1 MKLKKTLIVL
11 SVLLLSFLAFIPSV
25 SASTKEMGNLVFIVR
40 FKSDTKETYN
50 EDYKYSS
57 EYSNF
62 TYMENEYNDHG
73 DTYIKNSFQKYIKY
87 LSNNNLNVV
96 SYFPQVNDDNR
107 TITYITLDKDKSDYP
122 NGETFVSDCLK
133 KAKEYEDKIDS
144 LLIDKDNDGYIDNL
158 TIMTQIDEKDAPKDK
173 GDILWP
179 HKANFEDPN
188 FKIAGKSIFN
198 YNVLNSKT
206 LAPTST
212 AVHEFIHSLGILDL
226 YSNVDGQSPV
236 GVFDIMSKTSSV
248 PSHLLSWNRKVL
260 GYDDL
265 KEEVFQGTKSFTL
278 YKPYSDKGKNAVM
291 VRTSLNENEYFVF
304 EYRQKTNMNDDNNID
319 KDIPYSG
326 LICYRVNDAL
336 SNDKR
341 SNLQSNYI
349 YVFRPGETGV
359 NDNGG
364 NVMKAAL
371 SIKNNPERVSIGSSD
386 VNKGITD
393 NAIVYTNGANSM
405 ITAKVTDEG
414 DDYITFDLTMP
425 KEDTENQWETIKDNG
440 NLTFG
445 DSTQPTAVEKYN
457 DSIYVLNQDKVYEY
471 KNNTYSLLGG
481 KIGKDVR
488 LNSNMAVVNGEV
500 YVFYPEYI
508 GNNNAVV
515 LKKYEGGK
523 WVEKWR
529 AKTGSSFSNSPYAV
543 NLNNELYMVYDSD
556 NKNVKVVKW
565 NGSGMDSVGNTL
577 DAKYIVNPRMVM
589 YKNSVYL
596 MYADNDTSIN
606 NVTIYKLENNIFK
619 KVHELS
625 GEYKSY
631 IDLCADNNGL
641 YAFGYNGNK
650 DEKIIMTKFDGSN
663 WNDDT
668 ISGLDFQSYD
678 AGFRVK
684 NDVIYMG
691 TIDNGTSKIY
701 YLKGGKW
708 NKLGNDIYSNSS
720 DMSFFV
726 DSKKVYALVG
736 DNVKYQVILKS
747 KDAVTISE
755 EEQKPVKPPIEDDKP
770 VVKPPAKISLSA
782 VKSKAVSY
790 NYNAIK
796 VSWGKIKNA
805 SGYYVYRSTSSKSGF
820 KKIKTLSYKSSSY
833 INSGLTCDKY
843 YYYRVVAYNN
853 KNGMVTSKY
862 NTVKVKP
869 SLKSPSVKLKSGKKK
884 AIVKYNKVSGASGY
898 KIYRSTKKSKGYKL
912 IKTTKSRSYTNKK
925 LKSKKTY
932 YYKIRAYKKLGKKT
946 VYSSYSSIKKV
957 KVR

>member
-11 SVLLLSFLAFIPSV
+11 SVLLLSFLAFIPSAN
-25 SASTKEMGNLVFIVR
+25 ASTKEMGNLVFIVR
-40 FKSDTKETYN
+40 FKSDTSEMYN
-50 EDYKYSS
+50 EDSYGGHT
-57 EYSNF
+57 NF
-62 TYMENEYNDHG
+62 THMEHEFNQYD
-73 DTYIKNSFQKYIKY
+73 DSSIKESFQKYMKLI
-87 LSNNNLNVV
+87 SNGKVNVT

-107 TITYITLDKDKSDYP
+107 TITYITLDKDKSDYS

-133 KAKEYEDKIDS
+133 KAKGYEDKIDS
-144 LLIDKDNDGYIDNL
+144 SLIDKDNDGYIDNV
-158 TIMTQIDEKDAPKDK
+158 TIMAQISQEDYPDD
-173 GDILWP
+173 GDRGDLLWS
-179 HKANFEDPN
+179 HKANFEDPD

-198 YNVLNSKT
+198 YNVLNSRM
-206 LAPTST
+206 PDST
-212 AVHEFIHSLGILDL
+212 ATTVHEFIHCLGILDL
-226 YSNVDGQSPV
+226 YTNKGGDPV
-236 GVFDIMSKTSSV
+236 GTYDIMAHTTPF

-265 KEEVFQGTKSFTL
+265 KEEVFDGTKSFTL
-278 YKPYSDKGKNAVM
+278 HKPYSDKGKNAVM

-304 EYRQKTNMNDDNNID
+304 EYRKKTDINDYNNVDQK
-319 KDIPYSG
+319 IPYSG

-336 SNDKR
+336 SNDQR

-425 KEDTENQWETIKDNG
+425 KLDTENQWETIKDNG

-445 DSTQPTAVEKYN
+445 DSMQPTAVEKYN

-471 KNNTYSLLGG
+471 KNNTFSLLGG
-481 KIGKDVR
+481 KIGNDVR

-606 NVTIYKLENNIFK
+606 NVSIYKLENNIFK

-625 GEYKSY
+625 GGYKSY

-650 DEKIIMTKFDGSN
+650 DEKIVMTKFDGSN

-678 AGFRVK
+678 AGFGVK

-701 YLKGGKW
+701 YLKDVKW
-708 NKLGNDIYSNSS
+708 NKLGNDIYSKSS

-770 VVKPPAKISLSA
+770 VVRPPVKISLSA
-782 VKSKAVSY
+782 VKSKSVSY
-790 NYNAIK
+790 NYNAVK
-796 VSWGKIKNA
+796 VSWGKVKNA

-833 INSGLTCDKY
+833 INSGLTCGRY

-932 YYKIRAYKKLGKKT
+932 YYKVRAYKKVGKKT